1 MQAKLLLAAVA
12 AFLSTSG
19 IPGNAAAVE
28 TLSCG
33 VIPISN
39 KGHLPSEISI
49 QMLADQRQA
58 AVNNSWI
65 ETAYGQPV
73 LASLKQKSVTS
84 FVLHWAVK
92 HPGGLDGL
100 DGLEPTTVQFR
111 AVLNTRNLKIT
122 VLASEVGG
130 NRAQQRGTGS
140 CASAGS

>member
-28 TLSCG
+28 TLSCD
-33 VIPISN
+33 VMPISN

-49 QMLADQRQA
+49 QMLADQRLA

-73 LASLKQKSVTS
+73 LASLKRKSQAS
-84 FVLHWAVK
+84 FVLRWEVE
-92 HPGGLDGL
+92 HPGDLGGPA
-100 DGLEPTTVQFR
+100 PTTVHFR
-111 AVLNTRNLKIT
+111 AILNIQNLKIT
-122 VLASEVGG
+122 VLASEAGG
-130 NRAQQRGTGS
+130 SRAQQRGTGS
-140 CASAGS
+140 CASADN